1 MERFFKP
8 EEKVERFIFILIA
21 NADALGCERN
31 RRGFDGTG
39 RGDEGG

>member
-1 MERFFKP
+1 MGRIGMERFFKP

-31 RRGFDGTG
+31 P
-39 RGDEGG
+39 